1 MTTTR
6 SALVTGAT
14 RGIGF
19 AIAARLLE
27 RGFAVAVSG
36 TTDTGV
42 ARAVQALIA
51 RGGDPSRVLGRR
63 CDVRDTTAVHAL
75 VDEVASSTGGLDVL
89 VNNAGI
95 GVFGPVADM
104 SAADW
109 QRVLDTNL
117 SGVFHACHAA
127 IPHLRRRGGGW
138 IINVSSLASRN
149 PFVSGAAYSATKAGL
164 NAFSEAL
171 LQEVRHDGI
180 RVSYICPGS
189 VATGFAGHDEA
200 AGADWKLHADD
211 VALAVVHLLDHPGRS
226 LPSRIDI
233 RPSRPPRK

>member
-1 MTTTR
+1 M
-6 SALVTGAT
+6 
-14 RGIGF
+14 
-19 AIAARLLE
+19 
-27 RGFAVAVSG
+27 
-36 TTDTGV
+36 
-42 ARAVQALIA
+42 
-51 RGGDPSRVLGRR
+51 
-63 CDVRDTTAVHAL
+63 
-75 VDEVASSTGGLDVL
+75 
-89 VNNAGI
+89 
-95 GVFGPVADM
+95 
-104 SAADW
+104 
-109 QRVLDTNL
+109 
-117 SGVFHACHAA
+117 
-127 IPHLRRRGGGW
+127 
-138 IINVSSLASRN
+138 
-149 PFVSGAAYSATKAGL
+149 SATKAGL

>member
-1 MTTTR
+1 MR
-6 SALVTGAT
+6 HIALVTGAT
-14 RGIGF
+14 RGIGL
-19 AIAARLLE
+19 AIAERLLD
-27 RGFAVAVSG
+27 RGMTVAVTG

-42 ARAVQALIA
+42 ARAVQLLIA
-51 RGGDPSRVLGRR
+51 RGGDAGRVLGRR
-63 CDVRDTTAVHAL
+63 CDVRDGAAVQTF
-75 VDEVASSTGGLDVL
+75 VDEVASTAGGLDVV

-104 SAADW
+104 PVADW
-109 QRVLDTNL
+109 QRMIDTNL
-117 SGVFHACHAA
+117 GGVFHTCRAA

-138 IINVSSLASRN
+138 IINVSSLASSH
-149 PFVSGAAYSATKAGL
+149 PFPLGAGYSATKAGL

-189 VATGFAGHDEA
+189 VATGFSGHDEA
-200 AGADWKLHADD
+200 AGADWKLHGED